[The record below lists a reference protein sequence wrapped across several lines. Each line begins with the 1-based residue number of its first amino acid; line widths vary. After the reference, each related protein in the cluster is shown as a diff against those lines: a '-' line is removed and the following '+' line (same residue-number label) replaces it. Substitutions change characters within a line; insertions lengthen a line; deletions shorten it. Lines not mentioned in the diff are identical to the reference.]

1 MKRWNPWIDENPSK
15 KNLMGISKKLGGKEK
30 EKNMTEG
37 DCQRQKKNV
46 NDVLKI
52 FTSKNRELKNKR
64 PIWIRLKKVKQ

>member
-1 MKRWNPWIDENPSK
+1 
-15 KNLMGISKKLGGKEK
+15 MGISKKLGGKEK